1 MPSNKNNHFVPRVH
15 FKPFSFGREGKA
27 INLVNIESGLAIQN
41 ASVSGQCSKSY
52 FYGKDAEIEKGLSHF
67 EGRYGQIE
75 RALEAH
81 DPLSG
86 DDNVALRMFTLL
98 QFMRTEATGKMAV
111 ATISGG
117 LDRMFVGELA
127 EQRPSAIPNHV
138 VMMMALSLALKER
151 RCIDDLKMCVF
162 ANDTRIDFITS
173 DNPAIA
179 MNRWSWQRQRDH
191 RFGLVSSGLIL
202 SLPLSPRM
210 SLCYFDRG
218 TYSCPGNGPVYRTLA
233 NHRDVHVLNEL
244 QILNSE
250 ENVYF
255 ADWCS
260 RGTLLTQ
267 VNAVK
272 ERRPAERV
280 LFNVLVEDENGTDG
294 FHEGRCYRRAT
305 ADEIAR
311 PMPKVV
317 MHSPVYPIPSR
328 WISGIRIRPR
338 PRVFTNGSAAGYVRN
353 PAWLTQEGRRRDG
366 L

>member
-1 MPSNKNNHFVPRVH
+1 MPSNKNHHFVPRVH

-27 INLVNIESGLAIQN
+27 INLVNIERGQAIQN

-52 FYGKDAEIEKGLSHF
+52 FYGTDAIVEKGLGYF
-67 EGRYGQIE
+67 EGRYGQIV

-81 DPLSG
+81 DSLSG
-86 DDNVALRMFTLL
+86 DDHEALRLFMLL
-98 QFMRTEATGKMAV
+98 QFMRTEAAGKMAA
-111 ATISGG
+111 ATFSGG
-117 LDRMFVGELA
+117 KDRMFVGEWA
-127 EQRPSAIPNHV
+127 EQRPPAIPNRDIMV
-138 VMMMALSLALKER
+138 MALSIALKVR
-151 RCIDDLKMCVF
+151 DTIADLKMCIF

-179 MNRWSWQRQRDH
+179 INRWSWQRQRDH
-191 RFGLVSSGLIL
+191 RFGLASSGLIL

-218 TYSCPGNGPVYRTLA
+218 TYSCPGNGPMYRTLA
-233 NHRDVHVLNEL
+233 DHRDVQVLNEL
-244 QILNSE
+244 QILNAE

-255 ADWCS
+255 ANWRS
-260 RGTLLTQ
+260 RKTLLTQ

-280 LFNVLVEDENGTDG
+280 LFKVFVEDENGTDG
-294 FHEGRCYRRAT
+294 FHDGQWYRRAT

-311 PMPKVV
+311 PMPKIV

-328 WISGIRIRPR
+328 WISGLRIRPR
-338 PRVFTNGSAAGYVRN
+338 PQVFTNGSAAGYVRN
-353 PAWLTQEGRRRDG
+353 PALLTPEGRRRDG